1 MKVIR
6 NIKEMRTFSNAV
18 RKAGK
23 SIVFAPTMGC
33 LHRGHVSLLEKG
45 RSLGDV
51 LVLSIFVNP
60 LQFGPKEDYASYP
73 RDFNADLTL
82 AEANRADVVF
92 SPDAEEM
99 YPDGYE
105 TYVEVERL
113 SRHLCGLSRP
123 GHFRGVATVVAKLF
137 NIIMPDTAIF
147 GEKDF
152 QQLMIIKRMAQ
163 DLNIGVNIVSAPT
176 IREPDGLALSSRN
189 NYLNREER
197 KAALCLY
204 NAIKRGKDIF
214 ESGVKDVDII
224 LKEVKRIVEAEPLAV
239 IDYVKVCGV
248 DTLEDVDIVADKALM
263 AMAVRIGKTRLIDNC
278 ILG

>member
-1 MKVIR
+1 M
-6 NIKEMRTFSNAV
+6 
-18 RKAGK
+18 
-23 SIVFAPTMGC
+23 
-33 LHRGHVSLLEKG
+33 
-45 RSLGDV
+45 
-51 LVLSIFVNP
+51 
-60 LQFGPKEDYASYP
+60 
-73 RDFNADLTL
+73 

-99 YPDGYE
+99 YPDGYV
-105 TYVEVERL
+105 THVEVERL
-113 SRHLCGLSRP
+113 SRHLCGISRP

-176 IREPDGLALSSRN
+176 IREPDGLAVSSRN

-224 LKEVKRIVEAEPLAV
+224 LKEVKRVVEAEPLAV

-248 DTLEDVDIVADKALM
+248 DTLEDVDIVAGKALM